1 MAIIAL
7 QGSRMVVL
15 HRFEGLLSTEH
26 IINKLRR
33 LMDRF
38 DPQLAGARADSRD
51 SARLIREQQDAAY
64 QESLRADREKAR
76 RAQEEQERQRREQ
89 EELERQERERLER
102 IEVSSQPRSNGLAP
116 PHALACLLF
125 HATQRRKQRK
135 IEIAAALPAEPAAT
149 DSDLAKLGIRLPNG
163 QRLIRRFRA
172 DDTVQ
177 LLCDF
182 IETHDLSPLD
192 LETDFVVV
200 TPFPR
205 KVFRDMSQTLRA
217 AGLYPNASI
226 VVEERIDDDL

>member
-1 MAIIAL
+1 MPRSVA
-7 QGSRMVVL
+7 S
-15 HRFEGLLSTEH
+15 
-26 IINKLRR
+26 
-33 LMDRF
+33 
-38 DPQLAGARADSRD
+38 
-51 SARLIREQQDAAY
+51 SARLRLLLRFLP
-64 QESLRADREKAR
+64 SL
-76 RAQEEQERQRREQ
+76 
-89 EELERQERERLER
+89 L
-102 IEVSSQPRSNGLAP
+102 QP
-116 PHALACLLF
+116 
-125 HATQRRKQRK
+125 
-135 IEIAAALPAEPAAT
+135 EP
-149 DSDLAKLGIRLPNG
+149 DLAKLGIRLPNG